1 MLSTSLF
8 MWLSSIVHLQ
18 LSTSPSLS
26 TRRSV
31 CLSVSTYIYQNIL
44 IHIITVHIIN
54 PSPNISINWYNHYI
68 YNALLTCTSWSL
80 SPWRSNTANCHTEAL
95 PWRCGKQNDSKL
107 SFYLRSSCKL
117 LAVQISR
124 SWKFWRLETLKRDL
138 RKPPKSFEGFL
149 SKVTNLPLSFS
160 RFNPRKFHVLLS
172 LPNQVGTSQD
182 RKMDDGWL
190 LHDDF
195 RRATMV
201 HKLNQFSQHLPDSM
215 GEVHPLDNPTKNNG
229 KWLQVSNGFK
239 NMTVMDDFM
248 ILFVA
253 ICYYLIHF

>member
-54 PSPNISINWYNHYI
+54 PSPNLSINWYNHYI

-95 PWRCGKQNDSKL
+95 PWRCRKQNDSKL
-107 SFYLRSSCKL
+107 SFYLTSSCKL

-138 RKPPKSFEGFL
+138 RKFPKSFEGFL
-149 SKVTNLPLSFS
+149 SKVTNLPLNFQVKPAEIPRTSFPS
-160 RFNPRKFHVLLS
+160 KSGWNFPGSKNGWRMTSPRRFSPS
-172 LPNQVGTSQD
+172 
-182 RKMDDGWL
+182 
-190 LHDDF
+190 
-195 RRATMV
+195 
-201 HKLNQFSQHLPDSM
+201 
-215 GEVHPLDNPTKNNG
+215 NNG
-229 KWLQVSNGFK
+229 P
-239 NMTVMDDFM
+239 
-248 ILFVA
+248 
-253 ICYYLIHF
+253 